1 MRTSRAG
8 TDARAGFTLI
18 ELMIVVVIIGIL
30 AAIAIPK
37 FAAVTKQSKVAESTP
52 FLKQIITLE
61 ERFFHSNDRYTAD
74 LAELE
79 GGVNNFTGAKYY
91 TFSVTT
97 DGSTTVCATATPN
110 AQGVLAGLTARSMD
124 RNGVISEAA
133 TC

>member
-1 MRTSRAG
+1 MRASRAG
-8 TDARAGFTLI
+8 ANGTAGFTLI

-37 FAAVTKQSKVAESTP
+37 FGAVTKQSKIAESTP

-61 ERFFHSNDRYTAD
+61 ERFFHSNDRFTGD

-79 GGVNNFTGAKYY
+79 GGTNNFTGAKYY

-97 DGSTTVCATATPN
+97 DGSTTVCANATPN
-110 AQGVLAGLTARSMD
+110 AAGLAAGLTPRSMN
-124 RNGVISEAA
+124 RNGTIFEAA
-133 TC
+133 GC